1 MSPFPISPPPKHG
14 RQMCLDAR
22 RILTW
27 RLVFLSST
35 CTRPPSLASFYSVR
49 PPRSRQNNINC
60 RHPRP
65 QSAQTI
71 CTRSAKERARR
82 RPSNTP
88 IARSLRRTHRGLVH
102 RRGCG
107 CDRVGEGPMTH
118 TPAHDGRQKA
128 EAHRTRRSKLGQLG
142 QCNFA
147 AGLVSHVA
155 LARDDVQFD
164 DRPARSRKRSCGT

>member
-22 RILTW
+22 RILAW

-71 CTRSAKERARR
+71 CTRSAKERARW
-82 RPSNTP
+82 RPPNTP
-88 IARSLRRTHRGLVH
+88 IAKLAADAPRPRPPSRLRLRSRWRRAYDAHASSRRSAEGRSASDATFEAWTTWTMQLRRWARVS
-102 RRGCG
+102 RR
-107 CDRVGEGPMTH
+107 
-118 TPAHDGRQKA
+118 
-128 EAHRTRRSKLGQLG
+128 LG
-142 QCNFA
+142 
-147 AGLVSHVA
+147 
-155 LARDDVQFD
+155 
-164 DRPARSRKRSCGT
+164 SR